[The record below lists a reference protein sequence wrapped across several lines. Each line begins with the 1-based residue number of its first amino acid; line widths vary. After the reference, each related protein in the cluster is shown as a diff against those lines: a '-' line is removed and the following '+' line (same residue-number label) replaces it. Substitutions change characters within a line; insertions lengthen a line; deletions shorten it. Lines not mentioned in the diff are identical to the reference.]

1 MAKKAKKKG
10 AKFSKRVIGPES
22 DPRTELQIVRL
33 SVESVGYLRRMAA
46 MGIYGATPGE
56 VAARFVDQGI
66 QRFAEQEQRRPG
78 VPFLASGRA
87 F

>member
-1 MAKKAKKKG
+1 MAKKKSKKKVE
-10 AKFSKRVIGPES
+10 RVAPEP

-66 QRFAEQEQRRPG
+66 QRFAEQERRQPYI
-78 VPFLASGRA
+78 PLRPSL
-87 F
+87 